1 MVAEHA
7 PFGWLAQLRGTW
19 AMYADS
25 ARFLKGRTVTA
36 VDIGVDQ
43 EDFVDFCRHLPIRS
57 LICPCSRTRDTA
69 GVSRAV
75 TAWPT

>member
-7 PFGWLAQLRGTW
+7 PFGWLAQLSGTW

-25 ARFLKGRTVTA
+25 ARFLKGRTETA

-43 EDFVDFCRHLPIRS
+43 KTLLTS
-57 LICPCSRTRDTA
+57 
-69 GVSRAV
+69 AV
-75 TAWPT
+75 TFQFARAAA